1 MAGIPKVK
9 ITFDADF
16 DELKKGVKGAQ
27 KEVEGFSDKIGK
39 FGKVAAAAFAAATV
53 AAAAYAGKLLVDG
66 VKSAIA
72 DAAAQEKLALT
83 LKNVTGATNAQIK
96 ATEGY
101 ITQTSL
107 AFGVT
112 DDELRPSLERL
123 ARATGDVEK
132 AQRLQA
138 LALDIS
144 AGSGKSL
151 EAVSNALGKATEGNT
166 AALGKLGVGL
176 SSAQLKTLSMD
187 EITKKLADTFENQ
200 ASTKADTFQG
210 KLDRLNIAFD
220 EGKETVGSFV
230 LDALTPLV
238 TSFVDKVIPALSSM
252 ATSIGRDLEGPF
264 NTVKTV
270 LTDFVLPAFKGLY
283 DFMKD
288 FVAPFFSSVFGKALE
303 GLGSAFKSVKDAI
316 TANSDELAPLF
327 TLFKSVATFVKDT
340 MGPAIGT
347 ILKVAFEVLGVAIA
361 AVITGVSKVVGF
373 LDEMIDKIK
382 AFIKLVKDNPLVE
395 GIGNVIDKVFG
406 GFKAMGGPVT
416 SGTSYIV
423 GEQGPELFTP
433 NRSGSITPN
442 HALGGAGG
450 SVINLTV
457 NGAIDPEG
465 TARAI
470 INVLNNSSYRGTLG
484 SGAFA

>member
-27 KEVEGFSDKIGK
+27 NEVEGFSDKIGK
-39 FGKVAAAAFAAATV
+39 FGKVAAAAFAAASV
-53 AAAAYAGKLLVDG
+53 AAVAYAGKLLVDG

-96 ATEGY
+96 ATESY
-101 ITQTSL
+101 ITKTSL
-107 AFGVT
+107 AYGVT

-132 AQRLQA
+132 AQKLQA
-138 LALDIS
+138 VALDVA

-151 EAVSNALGKATEGNT
+151 EAVTNAMARAAEGNT

-200 ASTKADTFQG
+200 ASAKADTFQG
-210 KLDRLNIAFD
+210 KLDRLNIAFN

-238 TSFVDKVIPALSSM
+238 TTFVDKVIPALSSM
-252 ATSIGRDLEGPF
+252 ASSIGKDLKDPL
-264 NTVKTV
+264 NAVKGV
-270 LTDFVLPAFKGLY
+270 LTDFVIPAFKALY
-283 DFMKD
+283 SYLFDY
-288 FVAPFFSSVFGKALE
+288 VVPFWASVFGPAIQGISTAFGKV
-303 GLGSAFKSVKDAI
+303 SAAI
-316 TANSDELAPLF
+316 KNNEDDLAPLF
-327 TLFKSVATFVKDT
+327 TLFKSVASFVRDT

-347 ILKVAFEVLGVAIA
+347 ILRVAFEVLGTAIA
-361 AVITGVSKVVGF
+361 GVITGVSKVVDF
-373 LDEMIDKIK
+373 LGDMITKVK
-382 AFIKLVKDNPLVE
+382 QFIQLIKDNPVVA
-395 GIGNVIDKVFG
+395 GIGGLIDKVFG
-406 GFKAMGGPVT
+406 GFKAAGGPVT

-423 GEQGPELFTP
+423 GERGPELFTP
-433 NRSGSITPN
+433 NRSGSIIPN
-442 HALGGAGG
+442 HALGGGGG

>member
-27 KEVEGFSDKIGK
+27 NEVEGFSDKIGK
-39 FGKVAAAAFAAATV
+39 FGKVAAAAFAAASV
-53 AAAAYAGKLLVDG
+53 AAVAYAGKLLVDG

-83 LKNVTGATNAQIK
+83 LQNVTGATNAQIK
-96 ATEGY
+96 ATENY
-101 ITQTSL
+101 ITKTSL
-107 AFGVT
+107 AYGVT

-132 AQRLQA
+132 AQKLQA

-151 EAVSNALGKATEGNT
+151 EAVSNALAKATEGST
-166 AALGKLGVGL
+166 ASLGKLGVGL
-176 SSAQLKTLSMD
+176 SAAQLKTLSMD

-200 ASTKADTFQG
+200 ASAKADTFQG
-210 KLDRLNIAFD
+210 KLDRLNIAFN

-238 TSFVDKVIPALSSM
+238 TTFVDKVIPALSSM
-252 ATSIGRDLEGPF
+252 ADSIGKDLKDPL
-264 NTVKTV
+264 NAVKGV
-270 LTDFVLPAFKGLY
+270 LTDFVIPAFKALY
-283 DFMKD
+283 SYLFDY
-288 FVAPFFSSVFGKALE
+288 VVPFWASVFGPAIQGISTAFGKV
-303 GLGSAFKSVKDAI
+303 SAAI
-316 TANSDELAPLF
+316 KNNEEDLAPLF
-327 TLFKSVATFVKDT
+327 TLFKSVATFVRDT

-347 ILKVAFEVLGVAIA
+347 ILKVAFEVLGTAIA
-361 AVITGVSKVVGF
+361 GVITGVSRVVDFLGDMIEKVK
-373 LDEMIDKIK
+373 E
-382 AFIKLVKDNPLVE
+382 FIRLVRDNPVVS
-395 GIGNVIDKVFG
+395 GISGLIDRVFG
-406 GFKAMGGPVT
+406 GFRAMGGPVS
-416 SGTSYIV
+416 SGSSYIV
-423 GEQGPELFTP
+423 GERGPELFTP
-433 NRSGSITPN
+433 SRSGSIVPN
-442 HALGGAGG
+442 HALGGGGG

>member
-27 KEVEGFSDKIGK
+27 TEVEGFSSKIGK

-53 AAAAYAGKLLVDG
+53 AAAAYAGKLLIDG

-83 LKNVTGATNAQIK
+83 LKNVTGATDAQIK
-96 ATEGY
+96 ATENY
-101 ITQTSL
+101 ITKTSL

-112 DDELRPSLERL
+112 DDDLRPSLERL
-123 ARATGDVEK
+123 ARATGDVGQ
-132 AQRLQA
+132 AQKLQA

-151 EAVSNALGKATEGNT
+151 EAVTNALAKATEGNT
-166 AALGKLGVGL
+166 ASLGKLGVGL

-220 EGKETVGSFV
+220 EGKETIGSFV
-230 LDALTPLV
+230 LDAITPMV
-238 TSFVDKVIPALSSM
+238 TVFVDKVIPALSSM
-252 ATSIGRDLEGPF
+252 ASSIGKDLEGPL
-264 NTVKTV
+264 NTVKGV
-270 LTDFVLPAFKGLY
+270 ITDFVVPAFKSLY
-283 DFMKD
+283 TFMKD
-288 FVAPFFSSVFGKALE
+288 FVAPFFAAVFGPALE
-303 GLGSAFKSVKDAI
+303 GLFSAFNKIKNAI
-316 TANSDELAPLF
+316 ASNEAELSPLF
-327 TLFKSVATFVKDT
+327 TLFKSVAGFVRDT
-340 MGPAIGT
+340 MGPVIGT
-347 ILKVAFEVLGVAIA
+347 VLKVAFEVLGTAIS
-361 AVITGVSKVVGF
+361 AVITGVSRVVGF
-373 LDEMIDKIK
+373 LDDMIDKVK
-382 AFIKLVKDNPLVE
+382 AFIKLVKDNPVVS
-395 GIGNVIDKVFG
+395 GISGLIDRVFG
-406 GFKAMGGPVT
+406 GARAMGGPVT
-416 SGTSYIV
+416 SGTSYLV

-433 NRSGSITPN
+433 GRNGSITPN
-442 HALGGAGG
+442 HSLGGGRG

>member
-27 KEVEGFSDKIGK
+27 TEVEGFSDKIGK
-39 FGKVAAAAFAAATV
+39 FGKVAAAAFAAASV
-53 AAAAYAGKLLVDG
+53 AAVAYAGKLLVDG

-83 LKNVTGATNAQIK
+83 LKNVTGATDAQIK
-96 ATEGY
+96 ATESY
-101 ITQTSL
+101 ITKTSL
-107 AFGVT
+107 AYGIT
-112 DDELRPSLERL
+112 DDQLRPSLERL

-132 AQRLQA
+132 AQKLQA

-166 AALGKLGVGL
+166 AALGKLGVVL

-200 ASTKADTFQG
+200 ASAKADTFQG
-210 KLDRLNIAFD
+210 KLDRLNIAFN

-238 TSFVDKVIPALSSM
+238 STFVNKVIPALSSM
-252 ATSIGRDLEGPF
+252 STSIGKDLEEPLNGI
-264 NTVKTV
+264 KSI
-270 LTDFVLPAFKGLY
+270 LTDFVIPAFKALY
-283 DFMKD
+283 SYLFDY
-288 FVAPFFSSVFGKALE
+288 VVPFWASVFGPALA
-303 GLGSAFKSVKDAI
+303 GISSAFGKVSAAIKSNEEDL
-316 TANSDELAPLF
+316 TPLF
-327 TLFKSVATFVKDT
+327 TLFKSVAAFVRDT

-347 ILKVAFEVLGVAIA
+347 ILKVAFEVLGTAIA
-361 AVITGVSKVVGF
+361 GVITGVSKVVGF
-373 LDEMIDKIK
+373 LGDMIDKVK
-382 AFIKLVKDNPLVE
+382 EFINLVKANPVVS
-395 GIGNVIDKVFG
+395 GISGLIDKVFG
-406 GFKAMGGPVT
+406 GFKASGGPV
-416 SGTSYIV
+416 SAGTSYVV
-423 GEQGPELFTP
+423 GERGPELFTP
-433 NRSGSITPN
+433 NRSGSIIPN
-442 HALGGAGG
+442 GAMGGGG

>member
-27 KEVEGFSDKIGK
+27 NEVEGFSDKIGK

-83 LKNVTGATNAQIK
+83 LKNVTGATDAQIK
-96 ATEGY
+96 ATEAY
-101 ITQTSL
+101 ITKTSL

-132 AQRLQA
+132 AQKLQA
-138 LALDIS
+138 VALDVA

-151 EAVSNALGKATEGNT
+151 EAVTNAMAKAAEGNT
-166 AALGKLGVGL
+166 AALSKLGVGL
-176 SSAQLKTLSMD
+176 SSTQLKTLSMD

-230 LDALTPLV
+230 LDAITPMV
-238 TSFVDKVIPALSSM
+238 TVFVDKVIPALSSM
-252 ATSIGRDLEGPF
+252 ATSIGNDLEKPL
-264 NTVKTV
+264 NTVKGV
-270 LTDFVLPAFKGLY
+270 LTDFVVPAFKALY

-288 FVAPFFSSVFGKALE
+288 FVAPFFASVFGPALS
-303 GLGSAFKSVKDAI
+303 GLSSAFTKIKEAI
-316 TANSDELAPLF
+316 TANSDELSPLF
-327 TLFKSVATFVKDT
+327 ELFKSVAKFVKDT
-340 MGPAIGT
+340 IGPAIGT
-347 ILKVAFEVLGVAIA
+347 ILKTAFDVLGTAIA

-373 LDEMIDKIK
+373 LDDMIDKVK
-382 AFIKLVKDNPLVE
+382 AFIKLVKDNPLVQ
-395 GIGNVIDKVFG
+395 GIGTVIDKVFG
-406 GFKAMGGPVT
+406 GFKAAGGPVT

-433 NRSGSITPN
+433 GRNGSITPN
-442 HALGGAGG
+442 HALGGGG
-450 SVINLTV
+450 GAVINLTV

>member
-27 KEVEGFSDKIGK
+27 NEVEGFSDKIGK

-53 AAAAYAGKLLVDG
+53 AAAAYAGKLLIDG

-96 ATEGY
+96 ATESY
-101 ITQTSL
+101 ITKTSL
-107 AFGVT
+107 AYGVT

-132 AQRLQA
+132 AQKLQA
-138 LALDIS
+138 VALDVA

-151 EAVSNALGKATEGNT
+151 EAVTNAMAKAAEGNT
-166 AALGKLGVGL
+166 AALSKLGVGL
-176 SSAQLKTLSMD
+176 SSTQLKTLSMD

-230 LDALTPLV
+230 LDAITPMV
-238 TSFVDKVIPALSSM
+238 TVFVDKVIPALSSM
-252 ATSIGRDLEGPF
+252 ATSIGNDLEKPL
-264 NTVKTV
+264 NTVKGV
-270 LTDFVLPAFKGLY
+270 LTDFVVPAFKALY

-288 FVAPFFSSVFGKALE
+288 FVAPFFASVFGPALS
-303 GLGSAFKSVKDAI
+303 GLSSAFTKIKEAI
-316 TANSDELAPLF
+316 TANSDELSPLF
-327 TLFKSVATFVKDT
+327 ELFKSVAKFVKDT
-340 MGPAIGT
+340 IGPAIGT
-347 ILKVAFEVLGVAIA
+347 ILKTAFDVLGTAIA
-361 AVITGVSKVVGF
+361 AVITGVAKVVGF
-373 LDEMIDKIK
+373 LDDMIDKVK
-382 AFIKLVKDNPLVE
+382 AFIKLVKDNPLVQ
-395 GIGNVIDKVFG
+395 GIGNIIDKVFG
-406 GFKAMGGPVT
+406 GFMASGGAVT

-433 NRSGSITPN
+433 GRNGTITPN
-442 HALGGAGG
+442 HALGGGGG